1 MNRIP
6 DGAVLEE
13 DVNEGPADVGAAEAV
28 DEEVAGEAEELEV
41 VGAGAEDG
49 KPDGPLQVLKWD
61 LSQSLMPKMTKKP
74 NYGSNLLLKG

>member
-13 DVNEGPADVGAAEAV
+13 DVNESPADVGAAEAV

-49 KPDGPLQVLKWD
+49 EPDPPLEVLKLRFESIFD
-61 LSQSLMPKMTKKP
+61 A
-74 NYGSNLLLKG
+74 